1 MARVVLVQPPH
12 RDTFGYSMP
21 PLGILHAGAGARERG
36 HEVVFLD
43 FALMVRRG
51 QLRADDGLIGRCA
64 DRILE
69 QEPDVLG
76 LGAMISA
83 MPAALHLA
91 AEVRKRRGDLPVI
104 LGGQG
109 PETVEEAVL
118 ARHAAIDAV
127 AVGEADLSLADCLDR
142 LGAPPGR
149 TSAADRVAHRVR
161 DWAEVPGLVVR
172 RDGLPH
178 RTAARPLIDCLDDV
192 PGPDWSL
199 AEPPLAYA
207 EAAGEREA
215 MFPIDLGRGCTFDCS
230 FCTTPGFWGRAARQL
245 SPARAVDELDRL
257 AAMDGLGCAYVTHDL
272 FTVDRRR
279 VLDICEEKL
288 RRGNTL
294 AWECRTRID
303 LVDEELLEAMGAAG
317 CRRILY
323 GVESD
328 SPEVLARVNKGGRAA
343 GTDVRATLRAAARAG
358 VASIVGVMAGVPG
371 ESPDDLER
379 NLVLMAD
386 AAVVDGTSLS
396 LHWFNVTPG
405 NAREQEVAAAG
416 AALSLE
422 PGLHADLVRGHDLP
436 AGHVAPEQAAL
447 IAADDE
453 IFAGFRV
460 FALPPETP
468 RALYL
473 LTRNA
478 HLLLEVMPRT
488 LRALARLRDTTLRA
502 TLGAFLEGLAGGP
515 DPSRARGAAPAD
527 AWDEPLV
534 LRREAGIAL
543 LAGHARAA
551 GDARVTALADYER
564 ALFETTE
571 GALVRFEVD
580 PVPLVRALDAGPGT
594 EVGALPDPSGPGA
607 VLFLRRGERTAA
619 HALSP
624 FLADVYERLGEDDL
638 AASLA
643 SQWPSADDRDV
654 GRAKEMLTTLCGAP
668 R

>member
-21 PLGILHAGAGARERG
+21 PLGILHAGAAARARG

-64 DRILE
+64 ERILE
-69 QEPDVLG
+69 AEPDVLG

-91 AEVRKRRGDLPVI
+91 AEVRKRRPDLPVI

-109 PETVEEAVL
+109 PETVEEAVVS
-118 ARHAAIDAV
+118 RYAAIDAV
-127 AVGEADLSLADCLDR
+127 AVGEADLTLADCLDR

-149 TSAADRVAHRVR
+149 ASAAGGVATLVR
-161 DWAEVPGLVVR
+161 DWSEVPGLVVR

-178 RTAARPLIDCLDDV
+178 RTAARPLIANLDDV

-215 MFPIDLGRGCTFDCS
+215 MFPIDLGRGCTYACS

-245 SPARAVDELDRL
+245 SPTRAVDELDRL

-279 VLDICEEKL
+279 VLDICEEKV

-303 LVDEELLEAMGAAG
+303 LVDEELLRAMGAAG

-328 SPEVLARVNKGGRAA
+328 SPEVLARVNKGGRAVA
-343 GTDVRATLRAAARAG
+343 TDVRATLATAARAN

-371 ESPDDLER
+371 ETPDDLER
-379 NLVLMAD
+379 NLRLMAD

-416 AALSLE
+416 AELQLQ
-422 PGLHADLVRGHDLP
+422 PGLHADLVRGCDLP
-436 AGHVAPEQAAL
+436 AGHVAPEQQSL
-447 IAADDE
+447 IAEDAE
-453 IFAGFRV
+453 VFTGFRV

-488 LRALARLRDTTLRA
+488 LRALAMHHGTSLRA
-502 TLGAFLEGLAGGP
+502 TLGGFLEGLASGE
-515 DPSRARGAAPAD
+515 APAD

-534 LRREAGIAL
+534 LNRAAGIAL
-543 LAGHARAA
+543 LAEHARAA
-551 GDARVTALADYER
+551 GDARVAALADYER
-564 ALFETTE
+564 ALFETA
-571 GALVRFEVD
+571 GSSLVRFEAD
-580 PVPLVRALDAGPGT
+580 PVPLVRALDHGAG
-594 EVGALPDPSGPGA
+594 ELPDVSGPGA
-607 VLFLRRGERTAA
+607 VLFLRRDERTAA

-624 FLADVYERLGEDDL
+624 FLADVYERLDEDDL

-643 SQWPSADDRDV
+643 SQWPSADDADV
-654 GRAKEMLTTLCGAP
+654 GRAKEMLTTLCGATP
-668 R
+668 

>member
-21 PLGILHAGAGARERG
+21 PLGILHAGAAARAAG

-43 FALMVRRG
+43 FALLLRRG

-64 DRILE
+64 ERILE
-69 QEPDVLG
+69 LDLDLLG

-91 AEVRKRRGDLPVI
+91 YEVRKRRPDLPVI

-109 PETVEEAVL
+109 PETVEEAVVS
-118 ARHAAIDAV
+118 RYAAIDAV
-127 AVGEADLSLADCLDR
+127 AVGEADFTLADCLDR
-142 LGAPPGR
+142 LGASPGR
-149 TSAADRVAHRVR
+149 TSAADGVAHRVR
-161 DWAEVPGLVVR
+161 DWAEVPGLVMR
-172 RDGLPH
+172 RDGLPF
-178 RTAARPLIDCLDDV
+178 RTPARPLLTELDQV
-192 PGPDWSL
+192 PGPDWGL
-199 AEPPLAYA
+199 AEPPSAYA

-215 MFPIDLGRGCTFDCS
+215 MFPIDLGRGCTYSCS
-230 FCTTPGFWGRAARQL
+230 FCTTPGFWGRIARQL
-245 SPARAVDELDRL
+245 SPERAVDELDRM
-257 AAMDGLGCAYVTHDL
+257 AALDGLGCAYVTHDL

-279 VLDICEEKL
+279 VLEICAEKL

-328 SPEVLARVNKGGRAA
+328 SAEVLARVNKGGRAI
-343 GTDVRATLRAAARAG
+343 GTDVRATLHAAARAN

-379 NLVLMAD
+379 NLALMAD

-416 AALSLE
+416 AELVLE

-436 AGHVAPEQAAL
+436 AGYVAPEQAAL
-447 IAADDE
+447 IAADAE

-488 LRALARLRDTTLRA
+488 LRALAVCTGTSMRA
-502 TLGAFLEGLAGGP
+502 TLGGFLEGLA
-515 DPSRARGAAPAD
+515 DGATPPD

-534 LRREAGIAL
+534 LRRETGIAL
-543 LAGHARAA
+543 LAEHARSA

-571 GALVRFEVD
+571 HSLVRFEVD
-580 PVPLVRALDAGPGT
+580 PVPLVRALGT
-594 EVGALPDPSGPGA
+594 GADGLPAASGPGA

-624 FLADVYERLGEDDL
+624 FLADVYERLDEDDV

-643 SQWPSADDRDV
+643 SQWPSADDEDV

>member
-1 MARVVLVQPPH
+1 
-12 RDTFGYSMP
+12 MP
-21 PLGILHAGAGARERG
+21 PLGILHAGAAARAAG

-51 QLRADDGLIGRCA
+51 QLPADDSLIGRCA
-64 DRILE
+64 ERVLE
-69 QEPDVLG
+69 LEPDLLG

-91 AEVRKRRGDLPVI
+91 QEVRKRRPDLPVI

-109 PETVEEAVL
+109 PETVEETVL
-118 ARHAAIDAV
+118 ERYAAIDAV
-127 AVGEADLSLADCLDR
+127 AVGEADFTLADCLDR

-149 TSAADRVAHRVR
+149 ASAARQVATRVR
-161 DWAEVPGLVVR
+161 DWAEIPGLVVR
-172 RDGLPH
+172 RDGLPF
-178 RTAARPLIDCLDDV
+178 RTPGRPLIAQLDDV
-192 PGPDWSL
+192 PSPDWSL

-207 EAAGEREA
+207 EAAGESEA

-230 FCTTPGFWGRAARQL
+230 FCTTPNFWGRAARQL
-245 SPARAVDELDRL
+245 SPARAVDELDRM
-257 AAMDGLGCAYVTHDL
+257 ASMDGLGCAYVTHDL
-272 FTVDRRR
+272 FTVDRQR
-279 VLDICEEKL
+279 VLDICAEKV

-343 GTDVRATLRAAARAG
+343 STDVRSRLRMAARAK
-358 VASIVGVMAGVPG
+358 VASILGVMAGVPG
-371 ESPDDLER
+371 ERAEDIEQ
-379 NLVLMAD
+379 NLALMAD

-396 LHWFNVTPG
+396 MHWFNVTPG
-405 NAREQEVAAAG
+405 NAREREVAEAG
-416 AALSLE
+416 AKLE
-422 PGLHADLVRGHDLP
+422 LKVGLHADLVRGHDMP
-436 AGHVAPEQAAL
+436 PGHVDPVQARM
-447 IAADDE
+447 IEEDSEVFAA
-453 IFAGFRV
+453 FRV

-488 LRALARLRDTTLRA
+488 LRALAMCAGTSLREV
-502 TLGAFLEGLAGGP
+502 LGDFLDDLAGTQQEPASSRGGP
-515 DPSRARGAAPAD
+515 ATGSAPED

-534 LRREAGIAL
+534 LRRESGVEL
-543 LAGHARAA
+543 LARHAREV
-551 GDARVTALADYER
+551 GDDRITALADYEC
-564 ALFETTE
+564 ALYQTAERR
-571 GALVRFEVD
+571 LLRFGVD
-580 PVPLVRALDAGPGT
+580 PVPLVRALDAGAT
-594 EVGALPDPSGPGA
+594 ELPAAAGPAA
-607 VLFLRRGERTAA
+607 VLFLRHDERCSA

-624 FLADVYERLGEDDL
+624 FLADVYEGLGNDDL
-638 AASLA
+638 AMR
-643 SQWPSADDRDV
+643 WPAADDSDL
-654 GRAKEMLTTLCGAP
+654 GRAKEMLMSLCETSP
-668 R
+668 